1 MVFGLDPQSFCQ
13 VVGFLPSFQSK
24 KCKRDYYKNVLVQSI
39 QKANVPVNLCG
50 IEFASQLSEAMD
62 MYRAG
67 KNQPSLRSFID
78 TLREKIRQIAE
89 IGRIRYGAMVQGCC
103 ARTEVREGRSFHR
116 MSLPFIWNRCWRVPP
131 ELIGSR
137 HSFLHEPVLR
147 VLFGNIREWCCVVF
161 RSRTANTAVMTL
173 ITQFGGGKT
182 HTLAALYHLVTAGPG
197 ASGFPRG

>member
-1 MVFGLDPQSFCQ
+1 MNDPMIVDLFVEDRAHEEFLKPLIHRIAREEDVSVTIRIRSARGGHGRAISEYKLYQKLLEKKLIDEVPPEIIVVAIDANCQTFKKMESEILSKTEDLFRDCIVIACPDPHVERWYLADPQSFCQ

-78 TLREKIRQIAE
+78 TLREKIRQIA
-89 IGRIRYGAMVQGCC
+89 RR
-103 ARTEVREGRSFHR
+103 
-116 MSLPFIWNRCWRVPP
+116 
-131 ELIGSR
+131 
-137 HSFLHEPVLR
+137 
-147 VLFGNIREWCCVVF
+147 
-161 RSRTANTAVMTL
+161 
-173 ITQFGGGKT
+173 
-182 HTLAALYHLVTAGPG
+182 
-197 ASGFPRG
+197 